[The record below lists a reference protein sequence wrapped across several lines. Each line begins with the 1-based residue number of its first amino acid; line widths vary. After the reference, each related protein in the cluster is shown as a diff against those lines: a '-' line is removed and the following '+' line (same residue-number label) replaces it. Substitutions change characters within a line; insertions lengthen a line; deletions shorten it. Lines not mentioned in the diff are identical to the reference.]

1 MSASRSPVV
10 WLGIV
15 MVLGGILAT
24 VAAYVLL
31 AEPRRGSAPQV
42 ATPTAATRPDTAEQK
57 RDFRSEVIPADSR
70 ELAGD
75 SAATRT
81 DAPVPPP
88 VREPDGIEDGG
99 VSPQPALDFRWKY
112 AASTREELL
121 RARGDLEA
129 ALDQQVE
136 TLCGESF
143 ARGEFEKVSL
153 GARAR
158 DVVVREQLPLG
169 QLGTVRDAPPLPDA
183 NGKPVPSNAIEVVR
197 LGKANHPELYELYD
211 ELHWL
216 EQELERQR

>member
-1 MSASRSPVV
+1 MSGARNPVV

-15 MVLGGILAT
+15 MVLGGIVAT

-31 AEPRRGSAPQV
+31 AEPRRGSAPEFAV
-42 ATPTAATRPDTAEQK
+42 STAATRPNTAEQK

-70 ELAGD
+70 ELAAD
-75 SAATRT
+75 SAATRS

-88 VREPDGIEDGG
+88 AREPDGIEDGG
-99 VSPQPALDFRWKY
+99 VAPQPALDFRWKY
-112 AASTREELL
+112 AASTHEELL
-121 RARGDLEA
+121 RARGDLET

-136 TLCGESF
+136 SLCGEYF
-143 ARGEFEKVSL
+143 ARGEFEKVPL
-153 GARAR
+153 GSRAR
-158 DVVVREQLPLG
+158 DAVVRVLLPRG
-169 QLGTVRDAPPLPDA
+169 QLGTARDAAAVPDS

-211 ELHWL
+211 EFHWL

>member
-1 MSASRSPVV
+1 MSAARNPVL

-15 MVLGGILAT
+15 TVLGGITAT

-31 AEPRRGSAPQV
+31 ADPGRGTAPEF
-42 ATPTAATRPDTAEQK
+42 AAPTALRPETTPDK

-70 ELAGD
+70 ELAANAKEAREGVP
-75 SAATRT
+75 A
-81 DAPVPPP
+81 PPP
-88 VREPDGIEDGG
+88 AREPDGIEDGG
-99 VSPQPALDFRWKY
+99 IAPQPALDFRWKY
-112 AASTREELL
+112 AASTHEELV
-121 RARGDLEA
+121 RARGDLET

-136 TLCGESF
+136 SLCSGYF
-143 ARGEFEKVSL
+143 TRGEFEKVPL

-158 DVVVREQLPLG
+158 DAVVREWLPLG
-169 QLGTVRDAPPLPDA
+169 QLGTARDAAPIPAA
-183 NGKPVPSNAIEVVR
+183 NAQPVASNAIEVVR